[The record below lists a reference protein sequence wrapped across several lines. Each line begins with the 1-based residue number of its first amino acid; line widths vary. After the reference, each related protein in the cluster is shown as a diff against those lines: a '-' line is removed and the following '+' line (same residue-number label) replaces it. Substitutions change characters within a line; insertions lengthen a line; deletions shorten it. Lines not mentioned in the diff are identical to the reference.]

1 CNGSRT
7 IDRLAD
13 HFSSKLGMP
22 RQQVEQ
28 EVVQLVQ
35 QLLEAELLKP

>member
-1 CNGSRT
+1 
-7 IDRLAD
+7 
-13 HFSSKLGMP
+13 LGLP

-35 QLLEAELLKP
+35 QLLESELLRPE

>member
-1 CNGSRT
+1 
-7 IDRLAD
+7 
-13 HFSSKLGMP
+13 MP

-35 QLLEAELLKP
+35 QLLEADLLKA

>member
-1 CNGSRT
+1 
-7 IDRLAD
+7 
-13 HFSSKLGMP
+13 LGLP

-35 QLLEAELLKP
+35 QLLESELLRPQQ

>member
-1 CNGSRT
+1 
-7 IDRLAD
+7 
-13 HFSSKLGMP
+13 MP

-35 QLLEAELLKP
+35 QLLEADLLKG

>member
-1 CNGSRT
+1 
-7 IDRLAD
+7 
-13 HFSSKLGMP
+13 LGLS

-35 QLLEAELLKP
+35 QLLESELLRPQQ

>member
-1 CNGSRT
+1 
-7 IDRLAD
+7 L
-13 HFSSKLGMP
+13 P

-35 QLLEAELLKP
+35 QLLESELLRPQQ